1 MQTQGTAQEVIVVCY
16 LLLVHNSAIAL
27 PVQLVLSFCALF
39 HWQAG
44 FHRICS
50 RLINRL
56 LALTRGRFNLMRE
69 NASFMAC
76 KLSSP
81 HLTNQ
86 C

>member
-1 MQTQGTAQEVIVVCY
+1 MQIEGTAQAVTVVCY
-16 LLLVHNSAIAL
+16 LLLVYNSAIAL
-27 PVQLVLSFCALF
+27 QVQLVLSFCALF
-39 HWQAG
+39 HWQAV

-69 NASFMAC
+69 SASLMSW

-86 C
+86 Y